1 MEMSY
6 VSFRLGTLDI
16 ALEVPPFFVNF
27 DKRDYSSMMTRRIK
41 EGRKS
46 LFYIYISRHNQLSK
60 LLLLKA
66 IHPDIFIPVTLKI
79 NEAINREEIDT
90 FIESVHK
97 LEKEWTYSGSGSW
110 SRDFFDCR
118 VFMVLI
124 IGEDRWTVRSMVSK
138 KGVEGFGA
146 EIPVDVEMSGEFIQE
161 LKDGEKGD
169 LEIHDHTQNRHFHF
183 TVDRAE
189 RFIQLA
195 KKWDY
200 YFAHKEVWEQT
211 VKINHIE

>member
-1 MEMSY
+1 MSSE
-6 VSFRLGTLDI
+6 SFRLGTLDI

-27 DKRDYSSMMTRRIK
+27 DKRDYSSMMTRKIK

-79 NEAINREEIDT
+79 NEAINREEINT
-90 FIESVHK
+90 FIESVHQ
-97 LEKEWTYSGSGSW
+97 LEKEWTYSGSGLW
-110 SRDFFDCR
+110 IRDFFECR
-118 VFMVLI
+118 VYMVLI

-138 KGVEGFGA
+138 KGVEGFGV
-146 EIPVDVEMSGEFIQE
+146 EIPVDVELSREFTQE
-161 LKDGEKGD
+161 LRDGEKGD

-189 RFIQLA
+189 RFIQLV

-200 YFAHKEVWEQT
+200 YFARREVWEQT

>member
-1 MEMSY
+1 MSS

-27 DKRDYSSMMTRRIK
+27 DKRDYSSMMTRKIK

-46 LFYIYISRHNQLSK
+46 LFYIHISRHNQLSK

-79 NEAINREEIDT
+79 NEVIEREEINT
-90 FIESVHK
+90 FIESVHR
-97 LEKEWTYSGSGSW
+97 LEKEWTYSGSGLW
-110 SRDFFDCR
+110 SREFFDCK
-118 VFMVLI
+118 VYMVLI

-138 KGVEGFGA
+138 KGLEGFGV
-146 EIPVDVEMSGEFIQE
+146 EIPVDVKVAEEFVQG
-161 LKDGEKGD
+161 LGDDEKGD
-169 LEIHDHTQNRHFHF
+169 LEVHDHVQNRHFHF
-183 TVDRAE
+183 TANRAE
-189 RFIQLA
+189 RFIELV

-211 VKINHIE
+211 VKINNFE